1 MFRVTFPW
9 SSWVFSRFGLVDLLR
24 IQVAAIEA
32 PLDIILF
39 GGDVLSKDR
48 WTRAA
53 VLSESLIGLLF
64 CSFELF
70 VLHELPFHGTN
81 MLQEFFKYNLNEGR
95 GMDL

>member
-53 VLSESLIGLLF
+53 VSSESRILLCLF
-64 CSFELF
+64 KLF
-70 VLHELPFHGTN
+70 VLHEFMFHIRN
-81 MLQEFFKYNLNEGR
+81 VLLELFQQKLN
-95 GMDL
+95 

>member
-53 VLSESLIGLLF
+53 VSSESRILLSLF
-64 CSFELF
+64 KLF
-70 VLHELPFHGTN
+70 VLHEFMFHIRN
-81 MLQEFFKYNLNEGR
+81 VLLELFQQKLN
-95 GMDL
+95 